1 MEHMQK
7 LTLTRATEEDCRF
20 LYDLRNDED
29 VRKNSFQTETFSY
42 ESHVAWY
49 KEKLGDKQTQIYVL
63 KLDGENIGQ
72 ARVDLHGVDGE
83 ISYALCQKARGYG
96 YAKWMLRCMEDR
108 LREQAFCRKMTA
120 EVKRENI
127 ASQKIFEGLSYSSV
141 STDYGYI
148 YEKEIPLFTII
159 MCTYNSAQTVD
170 AAISSVKN
178 QKFDGWEM
186 LILDNGSSDATVEKL
201 KQYERLDERIK
212 CIYRKDNIGW
222 CKGISECLKMSVGSY
237 MMFLGADDFM
247 TTEQTLSEVA
257 GEVVKHHPQVIF
269 TGSYYAKYEQGRF
282 RIVNQT
288 LPEYRVFKENRD
300 KLTCMAELMKNVY
313 YNSVMHYVK
322 IDFLKENGI
331 DFYYP
336 FYGDCQGMTEA
347 IVRAEKIV
355 VMSQPEYVL
364 TLNTSQSSK
373 RCGYNHDEKRQWDSI
388 KAIIPD
394 KFDAKDI
401 RIQYI
406 ARRVLDNLTEMYQN
420 IALGEPLCD
429 SYMNAIEKSLPER
442 FARVEEMIS
451 TQEMGE
457 MINYA
462 GREEYAECLIGA
474 AGVNYWICKKNKMLL
489 DEICRNSKWLAEFVE
504 AAMEMDETAGMV
516 IWKKRFDRDAGER
529 LLQICQNPWNRFKTG
544 VELLLKDDVWYED
557 TRIREKLCE
566 VKESGVIYAMHSFT

>member
-1 MEHMQK
+1 MQK

-20 LYDLRNDED
+20 LYDLRLLITKFLLIPCHMAFI
-29 VRKNSFQTETFSY
+29 RKCLCLKRIFSDI
-42 ESHVAWY
+42 
-49 KEKLGDKQTQIYVL
+49 LLITQIYVL
-63 KLDGENIGQ
+63 KQDGENIGQ

-257 GEVVKHHPQVIF
+257 GEVIKHHPQVIF
-269 TGSYYAKYEQGRF
+269 TGSYYAKYEQGKF
-282 RIVNQT
+282 QVVNHPFPLQ
-288 LPEYRVFKENRD
+288 LPQIPPT
-300 KLTCMAELMKNVY
+300 TCCYGKFLLITSY
-313 YNSVMHYVK
+313 SSYISSNSR
-322 IDFLKENGI
+322 
-331 DFYYP
+331 P
-336 FYGDCQGMTEA
+336 
-347 IVRAEKIV
+347 
-355 VMSQPEYVL
+355 QPRWHSAY
-364 TLNTSQSSK
+364 SS
-373 RCGYNHDEKRQWDSI
+373 RP
-388 KAIIPD
+388 A
-394 KFDAKDI
+394 
-401 RIQYI
+401 
-406 ARRVLDNLTEMYQN
+406 
-420 IALGEPLCD
+420 
-429 SYMNAIEKSLPER
+429 
-442 FARVEEMIS
+442 
-451 TQEMGE
+451 
-457 MINYA
+457 
-462 GREEYAECLIGA
+462 
-474 AGVNYWICKKNKMLL
+474 
-489 DEICRNSKWLAEFVE
+489 
-504 AAMEMDETAGMV
+504 
-516 IWKKRFDRDAGER
+516 
-529 LLQICQNPWNRFKTG
+529 
-544 VELLLKDDVWYED
+544 
-557 TRIREKLCE
+557 
-566 VKESGVIYAMHSFT
+566 

>member
-1 MEHMQK
+1 MQK

-237 MMFLGADDFM
+237 MMFLGADFM

-288 LPEYRVFKENRD
+288 LPEYRVYKENRD

>member
-1 MEHMQK
+1 MQK

-212 CIYRKDNIGW
+212 CIYRKV
-222 CKGISECLKMSVGSY
+222 SVGSY

-288 LPEYRVFKENRD
+288 LPEYRVYKENRD

-489 DEICRNSKWLAEFVE
+489 DEICRNSKWLADFVE

>member
-1 MEHMQK
+1 MQK

-237 MMFLGADDFM
+237 MMFLGTDDFM

-288 LPEYRVFKENRD
+288 LPEYRVYKENRD

-336 FYGDCQGMTEA
+336 FYGDCQGM
-347 IVRAEKIV
+347 VRAEKIV